1 MEPMGVI
8 RACDALAAAGYADNI
23 ERGPARH
30 GISNALFV
38 YVRDPTATASN
49 STPAT
54 T

>member
-30 GISNALFV
+30 GISNALSMCAT
-38 YVRDPTATASN
+38 PTATASN